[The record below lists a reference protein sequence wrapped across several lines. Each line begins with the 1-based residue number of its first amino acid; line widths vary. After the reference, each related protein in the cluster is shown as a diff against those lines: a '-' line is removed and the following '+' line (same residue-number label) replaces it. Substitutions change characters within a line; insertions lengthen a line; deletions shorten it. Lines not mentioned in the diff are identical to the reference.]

1 MGDKGV
7 DPFDLVYSGKKKPQ
21 IIEPNNPQDCH
32 ESIDPA
38 GNNFSNS
45 ASLYLLPSP
54 KLEEMSQIKAKGTY
68 KNAQDGLIC
77 ITLWLPISLATQVI
91 DLLPL

>member
-1 MGDKGV
+1 MPCSEIIETEQNDAIIMGDKGV

-54 KLEEMSQIKAKGTY
+54 KLEEMS
-68 KNAQDGLIC
+68 
-77 ITLWLPISLATQVI
+77 
-91 DLLPL
+91 